1 MYPKFIITQDGV
13 LKFGHVYLHK
23 DLLASGELCTY
34 GGGLWKI
41 DESRGAILLYG
52 RSFDFGTPDFDHVQR
67 IEWAGLSGKPMPLF
81 YLPHWPEEDMLIPI
95 FAKS

>member
-23 DLLASGELCTY
+23 DLLASDELCTY

-41 DESRGAILLYG
+41 DDSRG
-52 RSFDFGTPDFDHVQR
+52 RSFYFGTPNFDHIHR
-67 IEWAGLSGKPMPLF
+67 IEWSGIGGKPLPLF
-81 YLPHWPEEDMLIPI
+81 YLPNWPEEDLLVPVY
-95 FAKS
+95 AQP